1 MVIILQASPT
11 LSGFPRM
18 FQVQTCGLMKK
29 MRGLFPI
36 SALIFKKSFNHA
48 ALGAGTDSIPFIWNR
63 AGAIRWLTCS
73 VYIFV
78 TQHAITY
85 FIALVGF
92 GHSDSIQR
100 HFGER
105 ERGQIY
111 SNISHLTVE
120 DHLFPVSLYRD
131 PCTAP
136 ISNTAFQYTW
146 KQEFNQDSEYTICT
160 VCVCACAYMISCRLS
175 GPPRVSS
182 FPFAIIVWIRSKSWE
197 EVDRWSWQGTQLMW
211 WAFQNFFQSE
221 NH

>member
-1 MVIILQASPT
+1 MW
-11 LSGFPRM
+11 R
-18 FQVQTCGLMKK
+18 LMKK
-29 MRGLFPI
+29 KEGTVPNQCINL
-36 SALIFKKSFNHA
+36 KKYFNHA
-48 ALGAGTDSIPFIWNR
+48 LLGAAIDSIPFIWNR

-85 FIALVGF
+85 FIALVGL
-92 GHSDSIQR
+92 GHLDSIQR
-100 HFGER
+100 HFGGR

-111 SNISHLTVE
+111 NNISHLTVE
-120 DHLFPVSLYRD
+120 HHLFPVSLYRD

-160 VCVCACAYMISCRLS
+160 VCVCVCACAYMISCRLS

-182 FPFAIIVWIRSKSWE
+182 FPFAIIVWICCKSWE
-197 EVDRWSWQGTQLMW
+197 EVDGWSWQGTQLIW